1 MTRARSAA
9 WWTLPALICL
19 AVHWRGFEAWFRADD
34 FAWLSLYGQ
43 IHNFHDLLRALFR
56 PEAQGTIRP
65 WSERAFFIVGYAL
78 FGLNALPYRIVIF
91 ATQFLTLA
99 LVQSIGARL
108 TGSRAAGLCA
118 AILWTV
124 NSSSAEPLG
133 WACVYNEVM
142 CAAFLLLALWMFIRR
157 HYLLEWLVFLAGF
170 GALEL
175 NIVYPLLRGV
185 AGRTGLP
192 NCGVGADGLRGR
204 KKLDYRRFWRQTAAM
219 LAVSLLYFVLHTLAA
234 PSPQTGPY
242 AMHFEPSVLRTLAAY
257 WTWSL
262 GPVYLSVPARVRRWM
277 ILLGIGLISIAL
289 LVFLVRKLQAGYR
302 AALFCIAWYLITLA
316 PLLPLRDHMTEYYP
330 YIPVIGLA
338 WLGGWGLS
346 EAWKRGGRLRIA
358 AAALALMYVA
368 LVLPRT
374 LWASNWNYAMSMEAR
389 DLVAGV
395 ARARQ
400 LHPGEAILLDG
411 IDRDQF
417 VNAIRHR
424 AFLPIGIDRVYLAAA
439 SEKRFARDIND
450 ESEQDLFL
458 ASSAAANALDA
469 GQLEVYD
476 VRGGLL
482 RNITSEYA
490 ASLHADGLPLRVSV
504 SDPMTAYLLG
514 PEWYALDIDHR
525 WMGRRATLRIGAP
538 SAPGGKL
545 HLTGFCPEGL
555 GEDRVTVSAN
565 AIALPPATVKPGKF
579 DLALPLPEALAGQP
593 ELHVSVDSDKTFRP
607 PGETRDLSLSFGVF
621 EIK

>member
-19 AVHWRGFEAWFRADD
+19 AVHWRGFEAWFRTDD
-34 FAWLSLYGQ
+34 FAWLSLYGR

-91 ATQFLTLA
+91 ATQFLALA
-99 LVQSIGARL
+99 LVQAIGARL
-108 TGSRAAGLCA
+108 TGSRAAGFCA

-142 CAAFLLLALWMFIRR
+142 CAAFLLLALWMFFRR
-157 HYLLEWLVFLAGF
+157 QYLLEWLVFIAGF

-175 NIVYPLLRGV
+175 NIVYPLLRGALGGCV
-185 AGRTGLP
+185 L
-192 NCGVGADGLRGR
+192 
-204 KKLDYRRFWRQTAAM
+204 KKHETRRLWLQTALM
-219 LAVSLLYFVLHTLAA
+219 LAVSIGYFVIHTLAA
-234 PSPQTGPY
+234 PTPQTGPY
-242 AMHFEPSVLRTLAAY
+242 AMHFGPSMLRTLATY
-257 WTWSL
+257 WAWSA
-262 GPVYLSVPARVRRWM
+262 GPVYLSVPARIRRWM
-277 ILLGIGLISIAL
+277 VLVGIGLISIAL
-289 LVFLVRKLQAGYR
+289 LIFFVRKLRAGYR

-316 PLLPLRDHMTEYYP
+316 PLLPLREHMTEYYP

-338 WLGGWGLS
+338 WLGGWGLA
-346 EAWKRGGRLRIA
+346 EAWKRGGHWRLA
-358 AAALALMYVA
+358 AAALAVIYVGI
-368 LVLPRT
+368 VLPRT
-374 LWASNWNYAMSMEAR
+374 LWASNWNYSMSMKAR

-411 IDRDQF
+411 IDDDLF
-417 VNAIRHR
+417 VNAVRDR
-424 AFLPIGIDRVYLAAA
+424 AFSSIGIDRVYLTA
-439 SEKRFARDIND
+439 SSERRFAQDIND
-450 ESEQDLFL
+450 VSEEDLFL
-458 ASSAAANALDA
+458 APAAAANALDA

-476 VRGGLL
+476 VSHGVL
-482 RNITSEYA
+482 RNITSNYA
-490 ASLHADGLPLRVSV
+490 ATVRADELPLRVSV
-504 SDPMTAYLLG
+504 SDAMTSYLLG
-514 PEWYALDIDHR
+514 PEWYELDVDHR

-538 SAPGGKL
+538 LAPGAKL
-545 HLTGFCPEGL
+545 YLTGFCPEGL
-555 GEDRVTVSAN
+555 GETQLTLAVNGIV
-565 AIALPPATVKPGKF
+565 LPAATVKPGKF
-579 DLALPLPEALAGQP
+579 DLAFPLPGALDGQP

-607 PGETRDLSLSFGVF
+607 AGETRDLSLSFGVF

>member
-91 ATQFLTLA
+91 ATQFLALA
-99 LVQSIGARL
+99 LVQVIGARL
-108 TGSRAAGLCA
+108 TGSRAAGFCA
-118 AILWTV
+118 AILWTF

-142 CAAFLLLALWMFIRR
+142 CAAFLLLALWMFFRR
-157 HYLLEWLVFLAGF
+157 HYLLEWVVFIAGF

-175 NIVYPLLRGV
+175 NIVYPLLRGALGGWV
-185 AGRTGLP
+185 L
-192 NCGVGADGLRGR
+192 
-204 KKLDYRRFWRQTAAM
+204 KKPDARRLWLQTALM
-219 LAVSLLYFVLHTLAA
+219 LGVSLFYFVIHALAA
-234 PSPQTGPY
+234 PAPQTGPY
-242 AMHFEPSVLRTLAAY
+242 AMHFGPSILRTLATY
-257 WTWSL
+257 WTWSV
-262 GPVYLSVPARVRRWM
+262 GPVYQSVPARVRRWM
-277 ILLGIGLISIAL
+277 ILVGIGLISIAL
-289 LVFLVRKLQAGYR
+289 LVFFVRKLQAGYR

-316 PLLPLRDHMTEYYP
+316 PLLPLRDHITEYYP

-338 WLGGWGLS
+338 WLGGWGLA
-346 EAWKRGGRLRIA
+346 EAWKRGGRSRIA

-374 LWASNWNYAMSMEAR
+374 LWASNWNYAMSMKAR

-400 LHPGEAILLDG
+400 IHPGEAILLDG
-411 IDRDQF
+411 IDHDQF
-417 VNAIRHR
+417 VNAVRDR
-424 AFLPIGIDRVYLAAA
+424 PFLPIGIDRVYLTAS
-439 SEKRFARDIND
+439 SEKRLARDID
-450 ESEQDLFL
+450 DVSEEDLFL
-458 ASSAAANALDA
+458 APSAAANALDA
-469 GQLEVYD
+469 GELEVYH
-476 VRGGLL
+476 VSHGVL
-482 RNITSEYA
+482 RNVTSNYA
-490 ASLHADGLPLRVSV
+490 ASVRADELPLRVSV
-504 SDPMTAYLLG
+504 SDPMTSYLLG

-525 WMGRRATLRIGAP
+525 WMDRRATLRMGAP
-538 SAPGGKL
+538 AAQGAKL
-545 HLTGFCPEGL
+545 YLTGFCPEGL
-555 GEDRVTVSAN
+555 GGAQVTLTVN
-565 AIALPPATVKPGKF
+565 GFTLPAATVRPGKF
-579 DLALPLPEALAGQP
+579 DLAFPLPDALAGQP